1 MELKQVTTLANGRYL
16 ISNMKTDKIA
26 LIRSDLL
33 SSFSVGSLGSSYNEK
48 VYYDTNDFFFADKG
62 INIYTVSI
70 NNTAKELV
78 IKYDKE
84 QVKRI
89 EFLKN
94 MPTYFK
100 INIGK
105 GDGIN
110 KYFKEITDA
119 IYRIFPMGINANIE
133 EYLKMAVPQ
142 IRVFKKRESYR
153 VVNNIGLKMVMS
165 FDISEYSQVSK
176 KGKFAQPT
184 LDIVCESARN
194 PNDFEIFLKTVIRDF
209 PQLIKIESN
218 ELTLARNNL

>member
-16 ISNMKTDKIA
+16 ISNMKTDKVA

-105 GDGIN
+105 SDGIN
-110 KYFKEITDA
+110 KYLNEITDA

-133 EYLKMAVPQ
+133 EYLKMVTPQ

-176 KGKFAQPT
+176 KGKFTQPT

-194 PNDFEIFLKTVIRDF
+194 PNDFDIFLKTVIRDF